1 MESAGAVCESPNVLR
16 TLRDWACSLVF
27 VVVFALTML
36 GFDVALRIASLFG
49 IRAESRVAGWAQR
62 CLLEILRICDI
73 RLEVDR
79 SPLVREGVSYVFV
92 ANHQSMFDM
101 PIYGSVFASNV
112 PKYISKV
119 ELSRWIPT
127 VSFHLRSGG
136 HAIIDRKDRD
146 SAVKAIEKLGQE
158 IERNGFS
165 AMIFPEGTRAR
176 KGEIKPFKPAGT
188 VALLSRTNVPVVPVC
203 VDESWRLLEKSLL
216 PLPFGVRLKVWV
228 GDPIER
234 RPGDDPYEIVSECER
249 RIRDALGRMRGE
261 ALPPPAPLQR
271 TAEDAERWLGTGPAV
286 GVNGNGTGGDAS
298 RDRGTQPTLGA

>member
-1 MESAGAVCESPNVLR
+1 MLR
-16 TLRDWACSLVF
+16 TVRDWACSLVF

-73 RLEVDR
+73 RLDEVDR
-79 SPLVREGVSYVFV
+79 SPLVENGRPYVFV

-101 PIYGSVFASNV
+101 PIYGSVFASNF

-146 SAVKAIEKLGQE
+146 SALKAIETLGQAVE
-158 IERNGFS
+158 ENGFS

-188 VALLSRTNVPVVPVC
+188 VALLNRTNVPVVPVC
-203 VDESWRLLEKSLL
+203 VDESWRLMEKSLF
-216 PLPFGVRLKVWV
+216 PLPVGVRLKVWV

-234 RPGDDPYEIVSECER
+234 RPGDDPYEIVAECER
-249 RIRDALGRMRGE
+249 RIREALDRMRGE
-261 ALPPPAPLQR
+261 ALPPPAPLRR
-271 TAEDAERWLGTGPAV
+271 TSEDAERWLGPAALV
-286 GVNGNGTGGDAS
+286 GANGNGAGPSREGGS
-298 RDRGTQPTLGA
+298 RPVLGA

>member
-1 MESAGAVCESPNVLR
+1 VFR
-16 TLRDWACSLVF
+16 TVRDWACSLVF
-27 VVVFALTML
+27 VVAFALTML

-49 IRAESRVAGWAQR
+49 VRAESRMGGWAQR

-73 RLEVDR
+73 RLEIDR
-79 SPLVREGVSYVFV
+79 SPLVHEGASYVFV

-101 PIYGSVFASNV
+101 PIYGSVFASNF

-119 ELSRWIPT
+119 ELSKWIPT

-165 AMIFPEGTRAR
+165 AVIFPEGTRAR
-176 KGEIKPFKPAGT
+176 RGEVKPFKPAGT
-188 VALLSRTNVPVVPVC
+188 VALLNRTMVPVVPVC
-203 VDESWRLLEKSLL
+203 VDESWRLLENNLL
-216 PLPFGVRLKVWV
+216 PMPFGVRLKLWV

-234 RPGDDPYEIVSECER
+234 TPGDDPYEIVAECER

-261 ALPPPAPLQR
+261 TLPAPAPLQR
-271 TAEDAERWLGTGPAV
+271 GTEDAERWLGRGDLV
-286 GVNGNGTGGDAS
+286 GANGSNGNGAGSPHD
-298 RDRGTQPTLGA
+298 DRARPQLGA

>member
-1 MESAGAVCESPNVLR
+1 MLR
-16 TLRDWACSLVF
+16 TLRDWTCSIVF
-27 VVVFALTML
+27 AVVFALTML
-36 GFDVALRIASLFG
+36 VFDVALRIASLFG
-49 IRAESRVAGWAQR
+49 LRAESRVAGWAQR

-79 SPLVREGVSYVFV
+79 SPSFREDTSYVVV

-101 PIYGSVFASNV
+101 PIYATVFASSF

-146 SAVKAIEKLGQE
+146 SAVKAIEKLGQV

-165 AMIFPEGTRAR
+165 AVIFPEGTRAR

-188 VALLSRTNVPVVPVC
+188 VALLRRTNVPVVPAC
-203 VDESWRLLEKSLL
+203 VDESWRLLEHNLF
-216 PLPFGVRLKVWV
+216 PMPFGTRLKVWI

-234 RPGDDPYEIVSECER
+234 RPGDDPYEIVAECER
-249 RIRDALGRMRGE
+249 RIRDALGRMRGVE
-261 ALPPPAPLQR
+261 LPPPAPLQR
-271 TAEDAERWLGTGPAV
+271 TAEDAGRWLGADGVV
-286 GVNGNGTGGDAS
+286 GSNGHDTSAGNGGPRPQA
-298 RDRGTQPTLGA
+298 GA

>member
-1 MESAGAVCESPNVLR
+1 VDSGTVVCDGSGVLR
-16 TLRDWACSLVF
+16 TLRDWTCSIVF

-79 SPLVREGVSYVFV
+79 SPLVREGASYVVV

-101 PIYGSVFASNV
+101 PIYGSVFASNF

-119 ELSRWIPT
+119 ELSKWIPT

-146 SAVKAIEKLGQE
+146 SAVKAIEKLGRE
-158 IERNGFS
+158 IEGNGFS
-165 AMIFPEGTRAR
+165 AVIFPEGTRAR
-176 KGEIKPFKPAGT
+176 RGEVKPFKPAGT
-188 VALLSRTNVPVVPVC
+188 VALLARTNVPVVPAC
-203 VDESWRLLEKSLL
+203 VDESWRIMEKSLF
-216 PLPFGVRLKVWV
+216 PLPFGLRLKVWI

-249 RIRDALGRMRGE
+249 RIREALGRMRGE
-261 ALPPPAPLQR
+261 DLPPPAPLQR
-271 TAEDAERWLGTGPAV
+271 SAEDAARWLGTELPGAS
-286 GVNGNGTGGDAS
+286 GANGNGTGVPGDGGS
-298 RDRGTQPTLGA
+298 RPHLGA